1 MPHVKTSPY
10 SRVIRNIQ
18 LGGYAL
24 YGVRIVSII
33 YILIYFNL
41 FLLLSLKTKTLYSI
55 HTVLF
60 DFNNSSI
67 KMRIDFQKLILN
79 FQRNFM

>member
-55 HTVLF
+55 LF

-79 FQRNFM
+79 FQRNFI